1 MFLSLNILSLGII
14 DISMIIIWAIIA
26 IVAIIVEFETTSLTS
41 IWFGIGA
48 VGGIIAVLLGLPEW
62 SQFLIFVGVS
72 GICVVAT
79 RPFVKK
85 ISDNQTIPTN
95 VDKLIGMTA
104 VVTKEIVSGEKGEV
118 KVEYKIWPAVSLK
131 DKIYNVGEK
140 VIIKEI
146 NGNKLVIDNIE
157 EISL

>member
-1 MFLSLNILSLGII
+1 MFLSLGVI
-14 DISMIIIWAIIA
+14 DISMIIIWAIVA
-26 IVAIIVEFETTSLTS
+26 IIAIIVEFETTALTS

-48 VGGIIAVLLGLPEW
+48 IGGIIAVLLELPEW
-62 SQFLIFVGVS
+62 SQFIIFVVIS
-72 GICVVAT
+72 GICVIAT

-85 ISDNQTIPTN
+85 ISANQTIPTN

-104 VVTKEIVSGEKGEV
+104 VVTKEILSGEKGEV
-118 KVEYKIWPAVSLK
+118 KVEYKTWPAVSFK

-146 NGNKLVIDNIE
+146 NGNKLVIEDIE